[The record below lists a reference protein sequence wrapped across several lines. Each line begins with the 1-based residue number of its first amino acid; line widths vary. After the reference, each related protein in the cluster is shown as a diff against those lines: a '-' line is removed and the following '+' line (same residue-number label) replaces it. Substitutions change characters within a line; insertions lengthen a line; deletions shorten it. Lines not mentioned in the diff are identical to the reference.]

1 MQAIQP
7 QSHPLLAH
15 KISLLRDQRVKPKQ
29 FRELVT
35 EIGMLLG
42 VFATS
47 DFDLIETKE
56 LQTPV
61 ATFQGLKMKDK
72 VGLFPIMRAG
82 LGLVDSFLSL
92 IPAARVHHLGLY
104 REKVLLFILP
114 GRYTE
119 LSKKSTLLPVEYYN
133 KLPAQCTL
141 DIGIILDPMIAT
153 GGTAI
158 AAVNMLKDW
167 GLKKIKFVAIIGSEL
182 GVRTLQEAH
191 PDVEIIVGAIDEVL
205 NDRGYILPGC
215 GDAGD
220 RMFKTFHD

>member
-1 MQAIQP
+1 MTTVQA
-7 QSHPLLAH
+7 QSHPLLAQ
-15 KISLLRDQRVKPKQ
+15 KISLLRDSRVRPKQ
-29 FRELVT
+29 FRELVS
-35 EIGMLLG
+35 EIGFLLG

-61 ATFQGLKMKDK
+61 ASFQGVKLKDK
-72 VGLFPIMRAG
+72 IGLFPIMRAG
-82 LGLVDSFLSL
+82 LGLVDPFLSL
-92 IPAARVHHLGLY
+92 MPSARVHHLGLY
-104 REKVLLFILP
+104 RE
-114 GRYTE
+114 
-119 LSKKSTLLPVEYYN
+119 KSTLLPVEYYN
-133 KLPAQCTL
+133 KLPAQCAL
-141 DIGIILDPMIAT
+141 DVGIIIDPMIAT
-153 GGTAI
+153 GGTAV

-205 NDRGYILPGC
+205 NDHGYIVPGC

-220 RMFKTFHD
+220 RLFKTFHD